1 MRIAKLAFGFATVA
15 NRGMCCHAIMNIA
28 LVTLQQHIAK

>member
-15 NRGMCCHAIMNIA
+15 NRGMCGHTIMNIA
-28 LVTLQQHIAK
+28 LVTLKQHMAK